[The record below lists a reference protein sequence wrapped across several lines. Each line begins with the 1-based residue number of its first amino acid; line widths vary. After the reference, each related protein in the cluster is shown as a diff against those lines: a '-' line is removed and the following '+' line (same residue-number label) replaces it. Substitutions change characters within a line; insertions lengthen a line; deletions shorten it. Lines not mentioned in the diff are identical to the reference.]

1 VKSKLANWKASL
13 LSIAGRVQL
22 VKSVITSMLTHTMS
36 VYSWPIS
43 LLRSMEKCIK
53 NFIWSGDTAKR
64 KLVTVAWKKVCNSY
78 EGGGLGIRS
87 LVCLNEAFNLKLGWD
102 MLHSNEEWANIL
114 RSRAIKRR
122 KPINYHIFSSLW
134 NGIKHE
140 LPVITENSTWLIG
153 NGKNVNFWYDNW
165 CGDSLQN
172 TFNLRDTEANNFPQ
186 SVSDF
191 ITNSHW
197 NIPHDITIRFPA
209 LNGHVRQITLPL
221 EDKDDLLIW
230 KHSTSGT
237 LSLKD
242 AYQFK
247 KPQTATLNWASK
259 IWCKDIPPS
268 KSLLVWRLMH
278 DKVPTDEK
286 LMERGC
292 SIPSMCS
299 LCSKH
304 TETSFHLFFE
314 CNFAIRLWCWLASVL
329 NLNLQFQSLEDI
341 WTLCD
346 RGWSPQCKIAV
357 TAAIVHIIATIWFYR
372 NQARFQSKSTHWRL
386 AINSII
392 SNVALSGNNTSK
404 ASNSFV
410 RDLVILK
417 KFNINIHSPK
427 APIIKE
433 VIWQPPIANWVKCN
447 TDGASNTTNSS
458 CGGIFRNSDAILLC
472 CFAENI
478 GGGSAYHAEISG
490 VLRAIEIASQRR
502 WLNLWIETDSA
513 LVVMA
518 FKNATLIPC
527 NLRNRWDNCK
537 LLLNA
542 MNFIVSHIY
551 REGNQCA
558 DRLAALGLTIQNL
571 TIWSEV
577 PLDIRE
583 FYVKNRLGMPN
594 FRFINF

>member
-1 VKSKLANWKASL
+1 MVNLITGSRHSQVPSHCFYADDIMIYCKAKIESMQALKLLFIRYANSASQIISASKSTIFSGGISESRLHNIINLFGFSIGSLPFTYLGAPIFKGRPKPIYFQAIADRVKSKLANWKASL

-22 VKSVITSMLTHTMS
+22 VKSVIASMLTHTMS

-43 LLRSMEKCIK
+43 LLKSMEKCIK
-53 NFIWSGDTAKR
+53 NFIWTGDTAKR

-87 LVCLNEAFNLKLGWD
+87 LVRLNEAFNLKLGWD

-122 KPINYHIFSSLW
+122 KPINHHIFSSLW

-172 TFNLRDTEANNFPQ
+172 TFNLSDTEANNYPQ
-186 SVSDF
+186 SVSNF

-197 NIPHDITIRFPA
+197 NIPHNITIRFPA
-209 LNGHVRQITLPL
+209 LNVHVRKITLPL

-237 LSLKD
+237 LSLKE

-259 IWCKDIPPS
+259 IWCKDIPPL

-299 LCSKH
+299 LCSIH
-304 TETSFHLFFE
+304 TETTFHLFF
-314 CNFAIRLWCWLASVL
+314 
-329 NLNLQFQSLEDI
+329 
-341 WTLCD
+341 
-346 RGWSPQCKIAV
+346 
-357 TAAIVHIIATIWFYR
+357 
-372 NQARFQSKSTHWRL
+372 
-386 AINSII
+386 
-392 SNVALSGNNTSK
+392 
-404 ASNSFV
+404 
-410 RDLVILK
+410 
-417 KFNINIHSPK
+417 
-427 APIIKE
+427 
-433 VIWQPPIANWVKCN
+433 
-447 TDGASNTTNSS
+447 
-458 CGGIFRNSDAILLC
+458 
-472 CFAENI
+472 
-478 GGGSAYHAEISG
+478 
-490 VLRAIEIASQRR
+490 
-502 WLNLWIETDSA
+502 
-513 LVVMA
+513 
-518 FKNATLIPC
+518 
-527 NLRNRWDNCK
+527 
-537 LLLNA
+537 
-542 MNFIVSHIY
+542 
-551 REGNQCA
+551 
-558 DRLAALGLTIQNL
+558 
-571 TIWSEV
+571 
-577 PLDIRE
+577 
-583 FYVKNRLGMPN
+583 
-594 FRFINF
+594 